1 MAANTD
7 TWNPRDDIDRYEYQE
22 QSSRFRHLLWYC
34 AGADIKLLE
43 RCPQSER
50 IKKEG
55 IGGIVLATGGLAFI
69 SGSYAFYTVFSTGSL
84 NGTDDLNIFAVIKA
98 IIFGFMWAF
107 VIFNLDR
114 FIVSSVSHGDGTSAV
129 TWGELFQS
137 LPRIFMALVIGLC
150 LSKPLEIRVMKSEI
164 EAKLHIDQ
172 IDYQDKE
179 KKILETAFEEK
190 KKVNEARLADL
201 EKRQAKLAADLDK
214 KRAEISEQEKIMVE
228 EMRGK
233 VSAGGAGTGA
243 NYRAAEKLRDEKAR
257 ERDFLQT
264 KLDEAKP
271 GIEEEKKRLIADYDK
286 LISEKD
292 ENFKIV
298 EKNSQKFDGLIQRI
312 TIAEKYYPIPS
323 HILSLL
329 LIIIEVS
336 PIIFKMMLED
346 GPYDRLVENQKRL
359 TEARYAIEVHKNI
372 DSNSKEVVVGHT
384 NHQAEA
390 LSLYEIGNLKV
401 QRELTAH
408 IQGIYM
414 RNTVADMEK
423 NPDKYIERGAGSS
436 TAS

>member
-69 SGSYAFYTVFSTGSL
+69 SGSYAFYTIFSTGSL

-137 LPRIFMALVIGLC
+137 LPRIFMALVIGIC

-179 KKILETAFEEK
+179 KKILEAAFQEAK
-190 KKVNEARLADL
+190 KIKVERLEDL
-201 EKRQAKLAADLDK
+201 TKRENKLTTDIDK
-214 KRAEISEQEKIMVE
+214 KRAEISDQEATMNKE
-228 EMRGK
+228 REGGRGNGK
-233 VSAGGAGTGA
+233 GIGE
-243 NYRAAEKLRDEKAR
+243 NYRAAEKLRDEKSM
-257 ERDFLQT
+257 EKDTLQKNYDQLRPT
-264 KLDEAKP
+264 
-271 GIEEEKKRLIADYDK
+271 IEEEKKRLNAEVDK
-286 LISEKD
+286 LLSDKD
-292 ENFKIV
+292 ENFEIV

-390 LSLYEIGNLKV
+390 LSRYEIGNLKV
-401 QRELTAH
+401 QRELTTH
-408 IQGIYM
+408 IQEIYL

-436 TAS
+436 TTS